1 MFKNKEIKIF
11 RSKNSEIKDFDERK
25 NLKTTDNDDDSFED
39 EDGFKEL
46 KCKKKF
52 IKVRDQIDDNSI
64 HTTSNSIIDTIPDVN
79 STQDPQSSLENDED
93 SLNYD
98 NLNEDDEECEDV
110 EWIGEDNINLSKNVI
125 GDSRIE
131 NINQNKSSENLN
143 TNDENKNKNLNI
155 RKV

>member
-25 NLKTTDNDDDSFED
+25 NLKTTDNGDDSIED

-52 IKVRDQIDDNSI
+52 IKVRDQTDDNSI

-93 SLNYD
+93 SQNYD
-98 NLNEDDEECEDV
+98 NLNHEEDEECEDV

-131 NINQNKSSENLN
+131 NKNKNKCSDSN
-143 TNDENKNKNLNI
+143 TNDYDENNLNI